1 MLWKCYILQKKTLN
15 MTIGNNHTSCILHR
29 SSCLAFLSVLNSF
42 MTSVY
47 DFQFEMT
54 HVESTQVHLIK
65 EDTNTSY

>member
-1 MLWKCYILQKKTLN
+1 MKMLHFTKEDPKYDH
-15 MTIGNNHTSCILHR
+15 GNNHTSCILH

-42 MTSVY
+42 MTSVH